1 MVKDKVDILWCKI
14 VMNLVKIMRWD
25 VKMLMVGRCCKKPQT
40 NPPHTMSG
48 KYIHKMI
55 DLTYRLRCLVSLK

>member
-25 VKMLMVGRCCKKPQT
+25 VKMLMVGRCCKKPH
-40 NPPHTMSG
+40 NVREIHT
-48 KYIHKMI
+48 
-55 DLTYRLRCLVSLK
+55 